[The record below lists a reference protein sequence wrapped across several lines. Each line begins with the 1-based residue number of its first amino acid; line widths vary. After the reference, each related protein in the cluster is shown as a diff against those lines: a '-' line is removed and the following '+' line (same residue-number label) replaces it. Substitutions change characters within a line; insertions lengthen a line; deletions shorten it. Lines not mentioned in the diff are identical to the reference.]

1 MTTSTAPAPARRL
14 PARAAH
20 RIPAVD
26 TARGIAVLTM
36 FVAHVQPT
44 APTGAL
50 DLIAAAG
57 GGERPRTLFAVVG
70 GIALGLFVASAERR
84 GLSDRE
90 IRREIAVRGVAL
102 IALGLV
108 LQTMASGV
116 AVVLDTWGVL
126 FLIALP
132 VLRVRTPL
140 LLAGAAAAVV
150 AGSALAAAL
159 PITARDE
166 LARNLVL
173 NQLFEWASIGQYPL
187 LLWFGFLALGFAISR
202 FPLRRRSTQALLLGT
217 GAVLALATLAPRATG
232 GPGERPLSTEL
243 LVHLGAIG
251 AAVALIAALLVVTEP
266 ASGWRRVTGAVLW
279 PLQAVG
285 AMPLTVYTAHVV
297 ALAVWRSSGGALA
310 DTWLPFALLSAASLV
325 SASVWTATLGQGP
338 LERAL
343 AALSRP
349 REPAGS

>member
-1 MTTSTAPAPARRL
+1 MTTQTAARTPRAARRSG
-14 PARAAH
+14 AD

-26 TARGIAVLTM
+26 IARGIAVLTM

-44 APTGAL
+44 VPTGAL
-50 DLIAAAG
+50 DVIAVAG

-90 IRREIAVRGVAL
+90 IRREIAVRGVVL

-132 VLRVRTPL
+132 FLRVRTPL

-159 PITARDE
+159 PIAARDE

-173 NQLFEWASIGQYPL
+173 NQLFEWAAIGQYPL
-187 LLWFGFLALGFAISR
+187 LLWFGFLTLGFAISR
-202 FPLRRRSTQALLLGT
+202 FPLRRRRTQLLLLGA
-217 GAVLALATLAPRATG
+217 GAVLALATLATRGTG
-232 GPGERPLSTEL
+232 GPGERPFPTEL
-243 LVHLGAIG
+243 LVHLAAIG
-251 AAVALIAALLVVTEP
+251 AAVALIAALLVVTDP
-266 ASGWRRVTGAVLW
+266 ARGWRRVTGEVLW
-279 PLQAVG
+279 PVQAVG
-285 AMPLTVYTAHVV
+285 AMPLTVYTVHVV

-310 DTWLPFALLSAASLV
+310 DTWLPFAVLTAASLV
-325 SASVWTATLGQGP
+325 GASLWAATLGQGP
-338 LERAL
+338 LERVL
-343 AALSRP
+343 AALSRA
-349 REPAGS
+349 R

>member
-1 MTTSTAPAPARRL
+1 VTTQTAARTPRAARRSG
-14 PARAAH
+14 AG

-26 TARGIAVLTM
+26 IARGIAVLTM

-44 APTGAL
+44 VPTGAL
-50 DLIAAAG
+50 DVLLVAG
-57 GGERPRTLFAVVG
+57 GGERPRTLVAVVG

-132 VLRVRTPL
+132 FLRARTPL

-159 PITARDE
+159 PISARDE

-173 NQLFEWASIGQYPL
+173 NQLFEWAAIGQYPL
-187 LLWFGFLALGFAISR
+187 LLWFGFLALGLAISR
-202 FPLRRRSTQALLLGT
+202 STVRRRRTQLLLLGG
-217 GAVLALATLAPRATG
+217 GAVLALATLAPRASG
-232 GPGERPLSTEL
+232 GPGERPVSAEL

-266 ASGWRRVTGAVLW
+266 ASGWRRVTGAALW

-297 ALAVWRSSGGALA
+297 ALAVWRSSGGVLA
-310 DTWLPFALLSAASLV
+310 DTWLPFALLGAASLV
-325 SASVWTATLGQGP
+325 FASVWTAILGQGP

-343 AALSRP
+343 AALSRARRP
-349 REPAGS
+349 TGS